1 MRATDLAIRRCIDQF
16 ADDLIEIAE
25 EQIREQVAVALSRIK
40 TPPARARGTREGRR
54 EKVAKAPKPA
64 RAAKE
69 PKAAKPPKAPKPP
82 KPKREKLTALE
93 KLERAQARRQER
105 AEAKKRERQLALPF
119 AGEGAASSDG
129 VAEALEPKPRGR
141 RKATA
146 EGGEAPRAKSQR
158 APAPAAPPPLFVVKR
173 TRDGNIQA
181 MQRKAAEE
189 AAAAQAEAAAQPS
202 PS

>member
-16 ADDLIEIAE
+16 ADDLIEIADQ
-25 EQIREQVAVALSRIK
+25 QIRAQVAVALSRIK
-40 TPPARARGTREGRR
+40 TPPARALSTKQG
-54 EKVAKAPKPA
+54 
-64 RAAKE
+64 
-69 PKAAKPPKAPKPP
+69 KAAKPAKAEKAPKAPKAPKEP

-119 AGEGAASSDG
+119 SSEEAASG
-129 VAEALEPKPRGR
+129 EAPVEATEPKARGR
-141 RKATA
+141 RKASA

-181 MQRKAAEE
+181 MQRKAEE
-189 AAAAQAEAAAQPS
+189 AAAAQQAEAPV
-202 PS
+202 PPPN